1 MNFLHIHRRQAV
13 GVVVSSFLLSFAGK
27 LASQTTVVRP
37 TRMPAMTLF
46 NLDGTAQNLS
56 AFQGKVLMVNLWA
69 TWCPPCRA
77 EMPSIE
83 KLHQTLRGSDFVVLG
98 INQGESA
105 EKIKSKMGIFNPSP
119 TFPILV
125 DQRSEFGTYFGV
137 KDLPMTLIFNKKGI
151 LVGVADGARD
161 FTNASVRQNIEELLK
176 Q

>member
-1 MNFLHIHRRQAV
+1 
-13 GVVVSSFLLSFAGK
+13 
-27 LASQTTVVRP
+27 
-37 TRMPAMTLF
+37 MTMLD
-46 NLDGTAQNLS
+46 LDGTAQNLS